1 MGIGVMKH
9 LSWVNIKLG
18 MLSLCLNKGLSQ
30 PSCEI
35 GVPAFYMTGKERLKS
50 LPRVF
55 VLVNSN
61 QYCDSGLS
69 NPEAYAL
76 YMIKSCLNKLG
87 IGT

>member
-1 MGIGVMKH
+1 MKH
-9 LSWVNIKLG
+9 LLWVNIKLG

-30 PSCEI
+30 PSCET
-35 GVPAFYMTGKERLKS
+35 GVPAFYMMGNGVSERLRS
-50 LPRVF
+50 LSRVF

-61 QYCDSGLS
+61 QHCDTGLS

-87 IGT
+87 IGP

>member
-1 MGIGVMKH
+1 MKH

-35 GVPAFYMTGKERLKS
+35 GVPAFYMMGNGDSEMLRS
-50 LPRVF
+50 LSRVF

-61 QYCDSGLS
+61 QYCHTGLS
-69 NPEAYAL
+69 NPESYAV

>member
-1 MGIGVMKH
+1 MKH

-35 GVPAFYMTGKERLKS
+35 GVPAFYMTGNGDSERLKS
-50 LPRVF
+50 LSGVF

>member
-1 MGIGVMKH
+1 MSGIAINEVYPTDVK
-9 LSWVNIKLG
+9 
-18 MLSLCLNKGLSQ
+18 CLNKGLSQ

-35 GVPAFYMTGKERLKS
+35 GVPAFYMTGNGDSERLKS
-50 LPRVF
+50 LSRVF

-76 YMIKSCLNKLG
+76 YMIKAV
-87 IGT
+87 